1 MTGRAR
7 SRLRISA
14 LLLCAAVLSIMASIH
29 AGAHAVAAAAQAQEP
44 SAQFP
49 AFEVAAI
56 KPNKSGDSGAH
67 TSFNNAR
74 FSATNVTLK
83 GLLHYE
89 VYDIPERQIEGGP
102 AWLGTDRFD
111 IEAKMDDATFEK
123 MRKLSDEEIRQINR
137 QLFQQLLADRFRLVV
152 HWETKQVP
160 VYALVV
166 AKNGP
171 KLEHSKISDGSTS
184 TSSGNGKVTG
194 KGVTMD
200 QLAQTLT
207 SALSR
212 ELDRTVVDQTG
223 IAGIYDLS
231 LAWSPADRPAAMADA
246 STENAV
252 PAGASIF
259 TALQEQL
266 GLKLVSA
273 KAPVKTLVIDHVE
286 QPSEN

>member
-7 SRLRISA
+7 SRLRIGA
-14 LLLCAAVLSIMASIH
+14 LLLCAAVLLVLRSVH
-29 AGAHAVAAAAQAQEP
+29 AEAQAVAPAPKVQEP
-44 SAQFP
+44 AAPLP

-56 KPNKSGDSGAH
+56 KPNKSGDTGSH
-67 TSFNNAR
+67 TSFNDAR
-74 FSATNVTLK
+74 FTATNVTVK
-83 GLLHYE
+83 SLLHYE
-89 VYDIPERQIEGGP
+89 AYGIPERQIEGGP
-102 AWLGTDRFD
+102 AWMGTDRFD
-111 IEAKMDDATFEK
+111 IEAKMDDATFAK
-123 MRKLSDEEIRQINR
+123 FNKLSSEESRLLNR
-137 QLFQQLLADRFRLVV
+137 QLFQQLLADRFKLVV
-152 HWETKQVP
+152 HWETRQVP

-207 SALSR
+207 SALAR